1 MVLIDNYHSIMKIL
15 ALNLNPVIQSD
26 QGARKYSVL
35 PLSSYPQVEDNCQ

>member
-1 MVLIDNYHSIMKIL
+1 L